1 MKKNKKKNVIVI
13 GKGKWG
19 IKVINQLKK
28 KVNIIKVINSKESF
42 KNIFIKKIDWIFILT
57 NNSSHYKLSKF
68 FLKKKLNVFC
78 EKPLSLD
85 FLKGKELVKIANKN
99 KVKLYV
105 SDVEKYKYKK
115 FNIRKLNN
123 VTRFKFDRYKKEILE
138 RLCYH
143 DLYLL
148 SEKIDL
154 YKIKKIKIQKNNVGN
169 FSFSFSYNNK
179 IFNFV
184 YSLNK
189 KNKIHRINGVNYLKF
204 KGNPLSKMIDCILY
218 KKISFK
224 RNNEK
229 AVKAVY
235 FIKKLKRIN

>member
-1 MKKNKKKNVIVI
+1 MINNKKRNVIVI

-19 IKVINQLKK
+19 IKVINILRKK
-28 KVNIIKVINSKESF
+28 ANIIKIINSKTSY
-42 KNIFIKKIDWIFILT
+42 KKIYTKKIDWIFILT
-57 NNSSHYKLSKF
+57 DNSSHYKLSKF

-123 VTRFKFDRYKKEILE
+123 ITRFKFDRYKKEILE

-184 YSLNK
+184 YSLNR
-189 KNKIHRINGVNYLKF
+189 KNRIHRINGVNYLKF

>member
-68 FLKKKLNVFC
+68 FLKKNINVFC
-78 EKPLSLD
+78 EKPLCLD
-85 FLKGKELVKIANKN
+85 FSKGKELIKLANKK

-105 SDVEKYKYKK
+105 SDVEKYKFKK
-115 FNIRKLNN
+115 LNIRKLNN
-123 VTRFKFDRYKKEILE
+123 VVRVKFDSYKKEILE

-154 YKIKKIKIQKNNVGN
+154 YKTKKIKVQKNNVGN
-169 FSFSFSYNNK
+169 LEFSFSYNNK
-179 IFNFV
+179 IFNFF

-189 KNKIHRINGVNYLKF
+189 KNKIHKINEVDYLKF
-204 KGNPLSKMIDCILY
+204 KGNPLSKMIDFIL
-218 KKISFK
+218 KNKISFK
-224 RNNEK
+224 KNNEK
-229 AVKAVY
+229 ALKAIF
-235 FIKKLKRIN
+235 FIKKLKRLN